1 MPNYGDPEYWNKR
14 YKDQANTVFDWL
26 EDYKSLKDILKEF
39 CHKESR
45 VLVLGCGNAEFSEE
59 MYDDG
64 FKHIYNI
71 DISDVVIQQMRK
83 RNGERDLMTYEVMDV
98 RKLEYKDDYFDVA
111 IDKST
116 IDALLCGDDAF
127 LNVALMMSEV
137 QRVLKTD
144 GVYMAI
150 SYGRPE
156 NRIFHFERPNLDFA
170 AKQFVL
176 YPADCATEEE
186 KTDKSHFV
194 YLCTKG
200 SKAKENHEHYWESV
214 HEQLEKEAKEER
226 LLDDEKGGEES
237 ESAGQ

>member
-83 RNGERDLMTYEVMDV
+83 RNGERDLMTWEVMDV

-137 QRVLKTD
+137 
-144 GVYMAI
+144 
-150 SYGRPE
+150 
-156 NRIFHFERPNLDFA
+156 
-170 AKQFVL
+170 
-176 YPADCATEEE
+176 
-186 KTDKSHFV
+186 
-194 YLCTKG
+194 
-200 SKAKENHEHYWESV
+200 
-214 HEQLEKEAKEER
+214 
-226 LLDDEKGGEES
+226 
-237 ESAGQ
+237 